1 MWEKPQISNK
11 YWTRTPKFETFLKIW
26 GQFIYVIMI
35 GWVMEYTFQIP
46 DDIRD
51 LEVDGEPS
59 KENLFQ
65 QTVLLM
71 NGTYIVLP
79 WTYL

>member
-1 MWEKPQISNK
+1 
-11 YWTRTPKFETFLKIW
+11 
-26 GQFIYVIMI
+26 
-35 GWVMEYTFQIP
+35 MEYTFQIP

-79 WTYL
+79 